1 MTPDPAY
8 RLLSSL
14 SNKLILFGSHYGSPC
29 TKLCYRFAVKNL
41 KSDHSF
47 FTKIVANAKTRHAGN
62 KVYEYKCNFGRF
74 RKSSIPYLARLL
86 NSYNQ

>member
-29 TKLCYRFAVKNL
+29 ICLQSGAKPFTFADFLSLQRSINQD
-41 KSDHSF
+41 SEEQR
-47 FTKIVANAKTRHAGN
+47 RHEELRRRDERERDM
-62 KVYEYKCNFGRF
+62 KKFE
-74 RKSSIPYLARLL
+74 ILL
-86 NSYNQ
+86 GMHPT